1 LLKLSDGKRQDEK
14 LLKLCLVSNLEETLH
29 LLSKKDLLPRHPLL
43 IPQATFAGVMMRWL
57 RFVFYMNMMKSGG
70 RVSDG
75 LHRGRSL
82 KSFRDHPAPDPHQR
96 CKYLRLAQEE
106 LPEG

>member
-1 LLKLSDGKRQDEK
+1 LPKLSDGKRQGKK
-14 LLKLCLVSNLEETLH
+14 LLKLCSVSNLEETH
-29 LLSKKDLLPRHPLL
+29 HPLSKKDLLPRHL
-43 IPQATFAGVMMRWL
+43 ILTPQATFAGVMMPWL

-82 KSFRDHPAPDPHQR
+82 KSFRDHPAPGPHQR
-96 CKYLRLAQEE
+96 CTYLRLAQEE